1 MTEVMLQQMLYLVRI
16 FNLDKWNLEMTSRF
30 GLKRL
35 TKILTALIL
44 LVVMV
49 MSSIGMM
56 TSATSWSDTIYTCI
70 WCLTLVM
77 ITDRIEKI

>member
-1 MTEVMLQQMLYLVRI
+1 M
-16 FNLDKWNLEMTSRF
+16 DKWKLDTGLTSRF

-35 TKILTALIL
+35 TKILTATVL
-44 LVVMV
+44 LFVMI
-49 MSSIGMM
+49 MSSVGMM
-56 TSATSWSDTIYTCI
+56 TAATSWSDTIYTCI